1 MPLRE
6 TGESLAGNQGADFRR
21 CGIGT
26 EKGLLLRSELFLAGG
41 PTGDQREAV
50 RKEAELDP
58 EPPMVALITCLVTE
72 GI

>member
-6 TGESLAGNQGADFRR
+6 TGDSLAGNQGADFRI

-26 EKGLLLRSELFLAGG
+26 KKVLLLRSELFLAGG
-41 PTGDQREAV
+41 PTGDQREEV

-58 EPPMVALITCLVTE
+58 EPPMVALITCLVTD